1 MKCIFC
7 TSENTDVIE
16 TRPNDDG
23 TVIRRR
29 RECLACAKR
38 FTTYERSER
47 SPIIIIKKDGRREKF
62 DREKLRQG
70 ILKAIGKT
78 TITLSQVEVMV
89 NEIETEAMSAEDEE
103 ITSEDIGFM
112 VANRL
117 KVLNKVAYIRF
128 ASVFKSFEEISDFT
142 KEAKNIR

>member
-1 MKCIFC
+1 M
-7 TSENTDVIE
+7 
-16 TRPNDDG
+16 
-23 TVIRRR
+23 IRRR